1 MVCNARKAA
10 VARMAERATP
20 LTVPAHVLTVGKAS
34 IVAKG
39 VAKTPRH
46 MDPIVL
52 SSVLVTGTTLSCK
65 CLFGAIHK
73 RRRQLGEGEGF
84 KNWSKLSMDCNPEKY
99 RHRLWMVPR
108 HLASLERKET
118 VICAKE
124 ITRNSVK
131 TQVH

>member
-65 CLFGAIHK
+65 CLLLPTPIYFPSFFLFFPLLTYSCMLK
-73 RRRQLGEGEGF
+73 
-84 KNWSKLSMDCNPEKY
+84 
-99 RHRLWMVPR
+99 
-108 HLASLERKET
+108 
-118 VICAKE
+118 
-124 ITRNSVK
+124 
-131 TQVH
+131 

>member
-65 CLFGAIHK
+65 CL
-73 RRRQLGEGEGF
+73 L
-84 KNWSKLSMDCNPEKY
+84 LLPPC
-99 RHRLWMVPR
+99 L
-108 HLASLERKET
+108 LAYSPFAFFLFFPYLLLN
-118 VICAKE
+118 V
-124 ITRNSVK
+124 
-131 TQVH
+131 

>member
-52 SSVLVTGTTLSCK
+52 SSVLVTGTTLICK
-65 CLFGAIHK
+65 CLLLPPCLSTPHLPSFFFPLLTLECIDRLAKITGVLHK
-73 RRRQLGEGEGF
+73 
-84 KNWSKLSMDCNPEKY
+84 MY
-99 RHRLWMVPR
+99 
-108 HLASLERKET
+108 A
-118 VICAKE
+118 
-124 ITRNSVK
+124 
-131 TQVH
+131 

>member
-20 LTVPAHVLTVGKAS
+20 LTVPAHVLTAGKAS

-65 CLFGAIHK
+65 CLFLFPYPILISVAIIVEVN
-73 RRRQLGEGEGF
+73 QFL
-84 KNWSKLSMDCNPEKY
+84 KY
-99 RHRLWMVPR
+99 RAL
-108 HLASLERKET
+108 
-118 VICAKE
+118 
-124 ITRNSVK
+124 
-131 TQVH
+131 

>member
-65 CLFGAIHK
+65 CL
-73 RRRQLGEGEGF
+73 LGPSINDVG
-84 KNWSKLSMDCNPEKY
+84 NWERGRGQKL
-99 RHRLWMVPR
+99 
-108 HLASLERKET
+108 
-118 VICAKE
+118 
-124 ITRNSVK
+124 VK
-131 TQVH
+131 IADG

>member
-65 CLFGAIHK
+65 CL
-73 RRRQLGEGEGF
+73 L
-84 KNWSKLSMDCNPEKY
+84 LPPC
-99 RHRLWMVPR
+99 L
-108 HLASLERKET
+108 LAYSPFAFFLFFSLT
-118 VICAKE
+118 YVLL
-124 ITRNSVK
+124 NV
-131 TQVH
+131 

>member
-1 MVCNARKAA
+1 MPLRPDLTLFDALFCSVKLNARTANMVCNARKAA

-65 CLFGAIHK
+65 CLFWGH
-73 RRRQLGEGEGF
+73 
-84 KNWSKLSMDCNPEKY
+84 P
-99 RHRLWMVPR
+99 
-108 HLASLERKET
+108 
-118 VICAKE
+118 
-124 ITRNSVK
+124 
-131 TQVH
+131 

>member
-65 CLFGAIHK
+65 CLFAVSL
-73 RRRQLGEGEGF
+73 QL
-84 KNWSKLSMDCNPEKY
+84 PT
-99 RHRLWMVPR
+99 P
-108 HLASLERKET
+108 HLPSFFFPLLTLECIDR
-118 VICAKE
+118 C
-124 ITRNSVK
+124 
-131 TQVH
+131 

>member
-65 CLFGAIHK
+65 CL
-73 RRRQLGEGEGF
+73 LLLPC
-84 KNWSKLSMDCNPEKY
+84 LSTP
-99 RHRLWMVPR
+99 
-108 HLASLERKET
+108 HLPSFFFPLLTLECIDNR
-118 VICAKE
+118 C
-124 ITRNSVK
+124 
-131 TQVH
+131 

>member
-1 MVCNARKAA
+1 MACNARKAA

-65 CLFGAIHK
+65 CLLLPPSLLDTIQDFLCK
-73 RRRQLGEGEGF
+73 LGIKPFMYVSILELV
-84 KNWSKLSMDCNPEKY
+84 STTRSL
-99 RHRLWMVPR
+99 RL
-108 HLASLERKET
+108 
-118 VICAKE
+118 
-124 ITRNSVK
+124 
-131 TQVH
+131 